1 MKHRAAI
8 IILSVALFLTSFF
21 IPNANHVLLFC
32 GIILILFLIVLAV
45 GITTPK
51 FNYFIRS
58 INKLQPGE
66 VCLSFDDGP
75 NTYTHQILDCLAKHE
90 IKASFFLI
98 GKNSEADPDT
108 VKRIQNGGHLIGN
121 HSYHHQTNIGWLSTK
136 KVGEEIS
143 KANDILADI
152 TGKQPLYYRPPFG
165 VLNPNI
171 ARAIKN
177 NGLKS
182 VGWTIRSFDTKIQDP
197 VRIFNKIKKRFKNK
211 GEIIL
216 LHDTC
221 KHSVETLDLIIPY
234 LKEQG
239 VKFVNP

>member
-1 MKHRAAI
+1 M
-8 IILSVALFLTSFF
+8 
-21 IPNANHVLLFC
+21 
-32 GIILILFLIVLAV
+32 
-45 GITTPK
+45 
-51 FNYFIRS
+51 
-58 INKLQPGE
+58 
-66 VCLSFDDGP
+66 
-75 NTYTHQILDCLAKHE
+75 
-90 IKASFFLI
+90 
-98 GKNSEADPDT
+98 
-108 VKRIQNGGHLIGN
+108 
-121 HSYHHQTNIGWLSTK
+121 NIGWLSTK

-143 KANDILADI
+143 KANAILNDI
-152 TGKQPLYYRPPFG
+152 TGKQPIYYRPPFG